1 MVSKDLQL
9 LVFSLSRLLIGWV
22 RSQPVARTQK
32 QTGKELPVYVHVSL
46 VRKTQHLL
54 VESSKLFL
62 NETDN
67 ALYQDYLVQLRAPL
81 NPTRLPKSSRLL
93 WECFRY
99 FSERLNEVPE
109 FENEEQR

>member
-1 MVSKDLQL
+1 
-9 LVFSLSRLLIGWV
+9 
-22 RSQPVARTQK
+22 
-32 QTGKELPVYVHVSL
+32 
-46 VRKTQHLL
+46 
-54 VESSKLFL
+54 
-62 NETDN
+62 
-67 ALYQDYLVQLRAPL
+67 VQLRAPL